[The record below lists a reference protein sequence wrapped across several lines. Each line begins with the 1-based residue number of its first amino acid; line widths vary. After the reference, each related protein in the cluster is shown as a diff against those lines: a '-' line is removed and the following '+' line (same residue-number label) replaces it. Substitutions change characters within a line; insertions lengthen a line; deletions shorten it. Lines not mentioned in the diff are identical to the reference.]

1 MSPHGE
7 SRRGPNEEERK
18 RGLAFPARGE
28 LPCIYFEKT
37 CEVRR
42 LRADDQPTK
51 EESEEFYYLLPTC
64 SGRQF
69 LTNILVN
76 NS

>member
-1 MSPHGE
+1 MSPM
-7 SRRGPNEEERK
+7 ERAGVALMK
-18 RGLAFPARGE
+18 KGVGALIAGGE

-42 LRADDQPTK
+42 LRADDRPTK
-51 EESEEFYYLLPTC
+51 EESEVFYYLLPTC